1 MKLPPFKLERYFDR
15 YEFKVRHLL
24 SSSDCQSMT
33 IAELLAL
40 EPGSEPAFQE
50 TWLGYT
56 EAPGHPALREAIA
69 ALYEGITPEQ
79 VLVHAGAEEA
89 IFNAMQV
96 LTRPGDHVIVQTPCY
111 QSLFDVAQAAGAEVT
126 AWPGRFD
133 GGWSFD
139 LDSLEALIHPTT
151 RLVVVNAPHNPTGHL
166 FTRSELDRLVALS
179 QSHGFLLFSDEVY
192 RGLEPRPKLR
202 LPALC
207 DLDDRGLS
215 LGVLSKTYG
224 LAGLRIGWIAT
235 RNRDVIRDLTSMKD
249 YTSICNSA
257 PSEFLATVALRHAEA
272 LAEKNRQIID
282 RNLTLLD
289 SFFGRHADRFVW
301 RRPVAGP
308 IAFPRVVQN
317 SAGPLC
323 QRLVDEAG
331 VLLLPGGLY
340 GPEFEAHFRIG
351 FGRTDLPESLAAL
364 ERGLSLWD

>member
-33 IAELLAL
+33 LADLLAL
-40 EPGSEPAFQE
+40 EPGSEPAFHK

-56 EAPGHPALREAIA
+56 ESPGHPALREAIA
-69 ALYEGITPEQ
+69 ALYEGIDPDQ

-96 LTRPGDHVIVQTPCY
+96 LTQPGDHVIVQTPCY

-126 AWPGRFD
+126 SWAGRFD
-133 GGWSFD
+133 GAWSFD
-139 LDSLEALIHPTT
+139 LGDLEALIRPTT

-166 FTRSELDRLVALS
+166 FTRSELERLVALS
-179 QSHGFLLFSDEVY
+179 RGHGFLLFSDEVY
-192 RGLEPRPKLR
+192 RGLEPNPELR

-224 LAGLRIGWIAT
+224 LAGLRIGWVAT
-235 RNRDVIRDLTSMKD
+235 RNREAIQGLAAMKD

-257 PSEFLATVALRHAEA
+257 PSEFLATVALGHAEA
-272 LAEKNRQIID
+272 LAQKNRQIIHQ
-282 RNLTLLD
+282 NLEHLD
-289 SFFGRHADRFVW
+289 AFFARHADRFQW

-308 IAFPRVVQN
+308 IAFPRVRQE
-317 SAGPLC
+317 SAEPLC
-323 QRLVDEAG
+323 RRLVDEAG

-340 GPEFEAHFRIG
+340 GPDHEAHFRIG
-351 FGRTDLPESLAAL
+351 FGRADLPQALEAL
-364 ERGLSLWD
+364 ERGLSAWD